1 MFHFNLAGCSL
12 QDAEFGLPACQELYR
27 YLSLYIY
34 YIHIIRHM
42 KRVNKFLSLASG
54 PGNRSKKRKGK
65 DSDPKI
71 PENILGIIFI
81 NLSKL

>member
-1 MFHFNLAGCSL
+1 
-12 QDAEFGLPACQELYR
+12 
-27 YLSLYIY
+27 
-34 YIHIIRHM
+34 M
-42 KRVNKFLSLASG
+42 KRVNTFLSLASG